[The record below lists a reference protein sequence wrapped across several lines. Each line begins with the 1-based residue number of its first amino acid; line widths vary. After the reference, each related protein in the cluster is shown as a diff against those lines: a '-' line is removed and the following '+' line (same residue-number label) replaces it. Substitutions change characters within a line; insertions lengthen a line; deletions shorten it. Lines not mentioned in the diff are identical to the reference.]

1 MKFFFSKMLKLIE
14 NCPNPQIA
22 PPTEKM
28 YGDSHTFEIG
38 WGQTFAQKK
47 TSQTT
52 PPKKE
57 CMGNAIHFF
66 SKSQKT
72 GGGNFGNFAS
82 YFDHFV
88 PPSYILRKQLG

>member
-1 MKFFFSKMLKLIE
+1 MSEDPL
-14 NCPNPQIA
+14 CP
-22 PPTEKM
+22 PPRKKCM
-28 YGDSHTFEIG
+28 EIHIHLQSVG
-38 WGQTFAQKK
+38 GQTFAQKK

-66 SKSQKT
+66 SKSQKS
-72 GGGNFGNFAS
+72 GGGKFGNFAS

-88 PPSYILRKQLG
+88 PPSYIFSKQLGVAKL

>member
-1 MKFFFSKMLKLIE
+1 MLKLTAF
-14 NCPNPQIA
+14 CPKAQFA
-22 PPTEKM
+22 PPLKNCMEIHIHFKSV
-28 YGDSHTFEIG
+28 GD
-38 WGQTFAQKK
+38 QTLVKKK

-57 CMGNAIHFF
+57 CMGNAIHYF

-88 PPSYILRKQLG
+88 PPSYILRKQLGGAYL